1 MWLTLKLKI
10 LFTYL
15 RFFRLGGLIVFDSTL
30 TITWHR
36 IIEPK
41 GLIFLFLGAM
51 WHVVGCW
58 MCLYDYVDYDYNYK
72 GHFYTIAN
80 DFYNYTMYMICGK
93 FDMDV

>member
-1 MWLTLKLKI
+1 
-10 LFTYL
+10 
-15 RFFRLGGLIVFDSTL
+15 
-30 TITWHR
+30 
-36 IIEPK
+36 
-41 GLIFLFLGAM
+41 M

-93 FDMDV
+93 FDMDVWHYVIMSNRIWWLGQLMPIVFLVLFNMF